1 MPSKPSKMV
10 KRKLRTAVAVTGFF
24 CFIALA
30 GMALPQ
36 KRYTL
41 AVAFVTLGVVVFAS
55 GYVSDSRS

>member
-1 MPSKPSKMV
+1 MV